1 MPSEWMSR
9 YLTLTQ
15 RAMLSKLEQIR
26 HGFRHKGNRGT
37 SAEEEIR
44 DFIRS
49 IIPKTQSVHHGEVI
63 CTDERTS
70 GQLDVVVLQDFHPD
84 FFDTNQPGI
93 FFAEG
98 VQFVAEVKTLLDTS
112 QLIDVLESCRNVKSL
127 LPKYDQSVEIWANA
141 SDINR
146 FVDRIPYILICY
158 ESKITLDK
166 MYREIEDYYKSCD
179 NDLKIDGIFVLS
191 RGVIENLGDGLGS
204 YRYIND
210 GQPLTGFRI
219 FESDSDGDAMISLL
233 RFIVSLPNVRRSQ
246 NFLRHYLV

>member
-26 HGFRHKGNRGT
+26 HGFQHRGNRGT

-44 DFIRS
+44 EFIRS

-63 CTDERTS
+63 CTNEMTS
-70 GQLDVVVLQDFHPD
+70 GQLDVVLLQDFHPD
-84 FFDTNQPGI
+84 FFDTNQPGV

-98 VQFVAEVKTLLDTS
+98 VQLVAEVKTLLDTS
-112 QLIDVLESCRNVKSL
+112 QLIDVLESCRKVKSL

-166 MYREIEDYYKSCD
+166 MHEEIEGYYESCED
-179 NDLKIDGIFVLS
+179 NYKIDGIFVLS

-204 YRYIND
+204 YRYIKD
-210 GQPLTGFRI
+210 GQPLSGFRVSK
-219 FESDSDGDAMISLL
+219 SDSDGETMMSLL
-233 RFIVSLPNVRRSQ
+233 RFIVSLPSVRRSQ